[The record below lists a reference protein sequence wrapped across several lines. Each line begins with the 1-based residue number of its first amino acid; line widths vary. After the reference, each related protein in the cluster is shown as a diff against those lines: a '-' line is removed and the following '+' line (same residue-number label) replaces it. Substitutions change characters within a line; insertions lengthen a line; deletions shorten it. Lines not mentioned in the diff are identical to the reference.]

1 MEPWAVEAVALTGRP
16 AGRPAGLI
24 NGGRP
29 AQQPNGPL
37 VACRRRLGCRSA
49 VHSRHLLAPARSAT
63 GERACRRRMHVA
75 VGIIS
80 RSIVS
85 RAGAAKCQPNH
96 GATARDSC
104 HRRRYDGVLA
114 GWLRRIQV
122 KKLLVNGSVHSEFQH
137 VAYDVTCWSAISS
150 KEELAMDPW

>member
-1 MEPWAVEAVALTGRP
+1 MP
-16 AGRPAGLI
+16 
-24 NGGRP
+24 
-29 AQQPNGPL
+29 
-37 VACRRRLGCRSA
+37 
-49 VHSRHLLAPARSAT
+49 
-63 GERACRRRMHVA
+63 

-85 RAGAAKCQPNH
+85 RAGAAECQPNH

-122 KKLLVNGSVHSEFQH
+122 KKIAGKWLGTFRISARCIQCDLLVSNFKQGGVGHGPM
-137 VAYDVTCWSAISS
+137 VNC
-150 KEELAMDPW
+150 